1 MCLYCSRHKFCLLPL
16 SFSHHIPLSPVSV
29 PLPLLLSALSV
40 TLPPSSAST
49 EHDKR
54 CACIDKHLMLNHTEL
69 PVQPFLCQQRETLG
83 RPCFAVV
90 SSPHGLAFHA
100 VVRET
105 SRCKEKEEKEWG
117 ERREEEEE
125 DEVGEKR
132 R

>member
-1 MCLYCSRHKFCLLPL
+1 MTR
-16 SFSHHIPLSPVSV
+16 
-29 PLPLLLSALSV
+29 
-40 TLPPSSAST
+40 
-49 EHDKR
+49 D
-54 CACIDKHLMLNHTEL
+54 ACIDKHLMLNYTEL

-125 DEVGEKR
+125 EEDEVGEKR